1 MGTNEEQSENG
12 PLDIRN
18 DFEMG
23 IMHRCGPWISQAERW
38 PAEISKIG
46 NFGSEIFST

>member
-1 MGTNEEQSENG
+1 MGINEEQSENG

-23 IMHRCGPWISQAERW
+23 IIDVVTGYLKPGVDPLRFP
-38 PAEISKIG
+38 KKT
-46 NFGSEIFST
+46 IFI